1 MLNCLSFDI
10 EGFVESNVQS
20 IRISEGYR
28 SREKE
33 VYEIEKNVEILL
45 DFLSEQ
51 NVKATFFVLGT
62 TTRDLPGLVK
72 KISDCGHE
80 LGSHGQKH
88 SRIYG
93 LTEAEFKEDMFA
105 AKKHL
110 EDTISK
116 KVFGFRAPD
125 FSITKAS
132 IWALDV
138 LKEAGFLYDSSIYPF
153 GLHDAY
159 GLKSASPFIHKLPN
173 GLIEFPLSTIECFGK
188 RWPFGG
194 GGYFRLFPLFF
205 TDYCIRKTNK
215 LGEPM
220 VFYLHPY
227 EVGPEIPS
235 IPNISPLRKFRHY
248 YNCQNGA
255 KRLRK
260 IVSKHK
266 FGTAMEVISKKSL
279 GGTEAD

>member
-20 IRISEGYR
+20 ITISEGYR
-28 SREKE
+28 NRKKE
-33 VYEIEKNVEILL
+33 VFEIEKNVEILL
-45 DFLSEQ
+45 ELLCEF

-72 KISDCGHE
+72 KISSFGHE

-93 LTEAEFKEDMFA
+93 LTEAEFKEDMLA

-173 GLIEFPLSTIECFGK
+173 GLIEFPLSTIEFLGK

-205 TDYCIRKTNK
+205 TNYCIRKTNK

-248 YNCQNGA
+248 
-255 KRLRK
+255 
-260 IVSKHK
+260 
-266 FGTAMEVISKKSL
+266 
-279 GGTEAD
+279 